1 MITTCKSFHFA
12 SQLYM
17 LLYNVVIL
25 RQPINLVH
33 LHAKLSIEL
42 SDQYVYDGQKHND
55 TFLLKDRR

>member
-1 MITTCKSFHFA
+1 
-12 SQLYM
+12 M

-25 RQPINLVH
+25 RQAINLVH

-55 TFLLKDRR
+55 TVLLNDRR